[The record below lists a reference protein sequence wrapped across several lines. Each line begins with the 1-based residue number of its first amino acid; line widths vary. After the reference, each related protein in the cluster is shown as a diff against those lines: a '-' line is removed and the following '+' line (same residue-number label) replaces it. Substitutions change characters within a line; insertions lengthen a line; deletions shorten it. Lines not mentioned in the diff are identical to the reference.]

1 MDLFEVSL
9 ASTLLLKPA
18 AFPSKSLFL
27 MKSGNALP
35 FIHDKYEF
43 SVSVSTISGF
53 CLRATLPSIW
63 WSILGI
69 CEDGLKGLALSLFRN
84 LSSGPLLILI
94 GGNRGHA
101 SVIGG
106 HSLLPAGWQ
115 GRCQEVQIST
125 KDLVRF
131 AQPVTS
137 RIVNL
142 HFSDEDK
149 CTRKAACYLR
159 TSFSRR
165 ALQHFSLS
173 SLQCIAMKRLPFQV
187 LICKNTGSE
196 YNCQV

>member
-1 MDLFEVSL
+1 MQRAASQCESRLENVSERPAGFILPISFSSFSSSSLPLWMAPLQNKHLPMDLFEVSL
-9 ASTLLLKPA
+9 ASTLPLKRA

-35 FIHDKYEF
+35 FIHDKFGF
-43 SVSVSTISGF
+43 SVSVSAISGF

-69 CEDGLKGLALSLFRN
+69 CEDGLKGLALSLSRN

-115 GRCQEVQIST
+115 GAV
-125 KDLVRF
+125 
-131 AQPVTS
+131 S
-137 RIVNL
+137 RGAN
-142 HFSDEDK
+142 
-149 CTRKAACYLR
+149 
-159 TSFSRR
+159 
-165 ALQHFSLS
+165 
-173 SLQCIAMKRLPFQV
+173 
-187 LICKNTGSE
+187 
-196 YNCQV
+196 